1 MKYYQCYQNAFLI
14 LILAVF
20 PLLFIGCSDFDSM
33 VEEAGEI
40 DVSRGPVQVRY
51 RKAEPIVREIEEGEF
66 TIYPVAKYMLSGIVE
81 SKKVYTD
88 KFRQVSPVDL
98 VIVWGKVA
106 DPEYDG
112 DIIYTQRG
120 RWYYYHSELSKED
133 MPFSMSYVKKHSS
146 NNHII
151 PANEDIFFGIENIEE
166 KEKVRLVGYLV
177 NMDITYKGKKY
188 PWNSSLKRSDSGSK
202 SCEVFYVT
210 RIEMDGVI
218 YE

>member
-1 MKYYQCYQNAFLI
+1 MSDKKQYIFLI
-14 LILAVF
+14 LIYTAS
-20 PLLFIGCSDFDSM
+20 LLFLIGCNDFDSI

-40 DVSRGPVQVRY
+40 DVSRGHVQVRY
-51 RKAEPIVREIEEGEF
+51 RKAGPIVKETENGEF
-66 TIYPVAKYMLSGIVE
+66 TIYPVAKYMLSGIVK

-88 KFRQVSPVDL
+88 KFKQISPVDL

-106 DPEYDG
+106 EPEYDG
-112 DIIYTQRG
+112 DIIYTQRS
-120 RWYYYHSELSKED
+120 RWYYYHSELSTED

-151 PANEDIFFGIENIEE
+151 PANENILFGIENIEE
-166 KEKVRLVGYLV
+166 EERIRLVGYLV
-177 NMDITYKGKKY
+177 NVDITYKGKKY
-188 PWNSSLKRSDSGSK
+188 TWNSSLKRSDSGSG

-210 RIEMDGVI
+210 RIETDEVI